1 MHVVSDNKVN
11 VSVVWKE
18 HFINKVHHEGQL
30 LAEIEKY
37 PVQFKELED
46 DGILMSMKKDMRK
59 IIVKQVVQF
68 FKIIIYVNLYDA
80 IHALLIRLFQI
91 CFGCPR

>member
-1 MHVVSDNKVN
+1 MQQTNVVSENKVN

-46 DGILMSMKKDMRK
+46 DGILMSMK
-59 IIVKQVVQF
+59 
-68 FKIIIYVNLYDA
+68 
-80 IHALLIRLFQI
+80 
-91 CFGCPR
+91 